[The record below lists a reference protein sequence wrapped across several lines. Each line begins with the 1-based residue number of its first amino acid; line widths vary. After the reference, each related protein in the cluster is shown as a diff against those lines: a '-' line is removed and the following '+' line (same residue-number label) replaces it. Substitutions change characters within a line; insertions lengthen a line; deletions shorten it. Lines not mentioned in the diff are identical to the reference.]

1 MRLFLAAA
9 TAVAL
14 VVAPAQAAPGVLV
27 LSTGDEAAYR
37 RAFEAADVGD
47 WRAARS
53 AMAHLDDRSLVT
65 HVEARSLM
73 SRESRPRRDAVA
85 SWLTGHPDHIL
96 APYVRRRG
104 VQLGARSLPQAVE
117 PRERSVNAAGRR
129 PSDTAPEVAALFGA
143 GDFAGAHAR
152 AMALAAGPRRPAA
165 AWWLGL
171 LAYRSGAFG
180 DASVWFEEA
189 ATAPRQDG
197 WSKSGAHFWAGRAML
212 ANGYPVQA
220 MRAFDAAA
228 REPATFYG
236 QLAEAQLGRT
246 TALGFD
252 EPTLDERRAAAFL
265 QKHPGALRATALAQL
280 GRLAEVELELKA
292 LHGRLQPTED
302 KDYLALAIA
311 LAAPA
316 AQLRAAERGG
326 PEVAAGYCPT
336 TTFEPEDGF
345 RLDRALVYGIV
356 RQESRYIPVAIS
368 STNARGLMQL
378 LPSTAQDMDSTQA
391 FRRAPAKLH
400 DPGLNMRLGQQ
411 YIEWLVTNFH
421 NGGDLARIFAAYN
434 GGPGWL
440 ARWEA
445 SFPRTDDP
453 LLWLESIPRAE
464 SRDYAER
471 VMSHVGLCRKHYG
484 QPPVEIM
491 AMASGRAPIYRPM
504 DAQVASTGSAAGSTF
519 GAAANR

>member
-1 MRLFLAAA
+1 
-9 TAVAL
+9 
-14 VVAPAQAAPGVLV
+14 
-27 LSTGDEAAYR
+27 
-37 RAFEAADVGD
+37 
-47 WRAARS
+47 
-53 AMAHLDDRSLVT
+53 
-65 HVEARSLM
+65 
-73 SRESRPRRDAVA
+73 
-85 SWLTGHPDHIL
+85 
-96 APYVRRRG
+96 
-104 VQLGARSLPQAVE
+104 VQLGARSLPPAIE

-143 GDFAGAHAR
+143 GDFNGARAR
-152 AMALAAGPRRPAA
+152 AMTLAASPRRTAA

-171 LAYRSGAFG
+171 LAWRGQSFG
-180 DASVWFEEA
+180 DAAVWFQEA
-189 ATAPRQDG
+189 AETPRQDG
-197 WSKSGAHFWAGRAML
+197 WSKSAAHFWAGRAHL
-212 ANGYPVQA
+212 ANGDPVLA

-252 EPTLDERRAAAFL
+252 EPVLDEQRAATLL
-265 QKHPGALRATALAQL
+265 QRYPGALRATALAQL

-292 LHGRLQPTED
+292 LHGRLQPAED

-345 RLDRALVYGIV
+345 RLDRALVYAVV
-356 RQESRYIPVAIS
+356 RQESRYVPIAIS

-378 LPSTAQDMDSTQA
+378 LPSTAQDMDSTQG
-391 FRRAPAKLH
+391 FRRTPVKLH

-411 YIEWLVTNFH
+411 YIEWLAANFH
-421 NGGDLARIFAAYN
+421 KGGDLARIFAAYN

-445 SFPRTDDP
+445 SYPRTDDP
-453 LLWLESIPRAE
+453 LLWLESIPRPE

-471 VMSHVGLCRKHYG
+471 VMSHVALCRKRYG

-491 AMASGRAPIYRPM
+491 AMASGRAPLYRPM
-504 DAQVASTGSAAGSTF
+504 DAKLAGA
-519 GAAANR
+519 GAMANR

>member
-1 MRLFLAAA
+1 MRVFF
-9 TAVAL
+9 AVAVAAVVL
-14 VVAPAQAAPGVLV
+14 VAPAQAAPGVLV
-27 LSTGDEAAYR
+27 LSAGDEAAYN
-37 RAFEAADVGD
+37 RAFAAADDGD
-47 WRAARS
+47 WRVARN
-53 AMAHLDDRSLVT
+53 AMSHVQDRTLVA

-73 SRESRPRRDAVA
+73 ARNARPRRDALA
-85 SWLTGHPDHIL
+85 GWLTRNPDHIL
-96 APYVRRRG
+96 ASYVRRRG
-104 VQLGARSLPQAVE
+104 AQLGARSLPPAVE

-129 PSDTAPEVAALFGA
+129 PSDSAPEVAALFGA
-143 GDFAGAHAR
+143 GDFEGARAR
-152 AMALAAGPRRPAA
+152 AMTLAAGSRRPAA

-171 LAYRSGAFG
+171 LAYRARSFS
-180 DASVWFEEA
+180 DAAIWFQEA
-189 ATAPRQDG
+189 ATAQRQDG
-197 WSKSGAHFWAGRAML
+197 WSKAASHFWAGRALL
-212 ANGYPVQA
+212 ANGDPVMA

-252 EPTLDERRAAAFL
+252 EPALDAARASAFL
-265 QKHPGALRATALAQL
+265 QRYPGAARAASLAQL

-292 LHGRLQPTED
+292 LHGRLQPAED
-302 KDYLALAIA
+302 RDYLALAIA

-345 RLDRALVYGIV
+345 RLDRAVVYAVV
-356 RQESRYIPVAIS
+356 RQESRFVPIAIS

-391 FRRAPAKLH
+391 FRRAPVKLH

-445 SFPRTDDP
+445 SYPRTDDP

-471 VMSHVGLCRKHYG
+471 VMSHVALCRKRYG

-491 AMASGRAPIYRPM
+491 AMASGHAPIYRPM
-504 DAQVASTGSAAGSTF
+504 DAQIASAGATTD
-519 GAAANR
+519 R